1 MVRMTTFVI
10 TKGTT
15 ILYRTQSWPRF
26 VVAWHEVKHLPDA
39 DWTTSYERT
48 TQCP

>member
-1 MVRMTTFVI
+1 MTTFVI

-26 VVAWHEVKHLPDA
+26 IVMLDTLKHDPEIA
-39 DWTTSYERT
+39 TSTTHDYPKE
-48 TQCP
+48 QPQ